1 MRWLSIFGVVLCI
14 SLPVSILAV
23 DRSNWKTCDQSGFCK
38 RHRNKAAANNPYA
51 VDPSS
56 VRFNES
62 GVDATLVNSENR
74 LALSVT
80 WLEDSTLRVFL
91 TEAGESL
98 RQRYHP
104 SIALTREPKQKKY
117 LAAETGTDSASFI
130 TNKNGHKIIL
140 TYKPF
145 RIDILDNA
153 KTPIVSINSRSLLK
167 VEHFREKKEGETS
180 SDDGFWEESFRS
192 ITDTKPF
199 GSSSVGMDISFIGFK
214 FVYGLPEHADSFALK
229 STTATDPYRLYNLDV
244 FEYELGN
251 PMSLYGSIPYLIAHK
266 KDYTVGA
273 LWLNAAETWVD
284 IHSSTADKSVLAS
297 LVDHLRTSEVPQVD
311 THFMSESGVI
321 DLFLFLGP
329 TPADVFR
336 QNAYLTGTAPL
347 PPLFAL
353 AYHQCRWNYND
364 EADVAEVHAAFD
376 EHDIPMDVMWLDIEH
391 TDGKRYFTWDP
402 VKFPN
407 PQQMIEQLAQ
417 KGRKMVTV
425 IDPHIKKDDNYYV
438 YKEANEKGLYVKTS
452 DGETDFEGHCWCGN
466 SKYLD
471 YLNPETRDFWS
482 KKFAFDQYKG
492 STDALFTWNDM
503 NEPSVFNGPETT
515 MHKDARHFGGWEH
528 RDVHNIFGSLMT
540 AATYRGHL
548 ERTNHHLR
556 PFVLSRSFF
565 VGSQRSA
572 SIWTGDNTADWDHLR
587 ATVPMLLSISV
598 AGIPHVGSDVGG
610 FFKHPDDQLIV
621 RWYQA
626 GAFHPFYREHAHID
640 SKRREPWLYSEEAK
654 NAIRAAIRKRYS
666 FLPYWYTLFYE
677 HSKTGSLVMQPA
689 WAQFP
694 DDETTYD
701 EEREFMVG
709 PAILVRPVM
718 EPDVTSVSLYLP
730 GKQSQAWYEWD
741 TNRMY
746 VSPGAV
752 YVNTPLD
759 KIPVFQRGG
768 TIVPIRER
776 PRRSSKLMRDD
787 PITLYVAAELNH
799 ERANGTIYLDD
810 GESFNYAKNGEYLYW
825 GFTYKKVNEQLY
837 TITSKNLDSKGIY
850 DPDVYVE
857 RIVIRGVRYYPRN
870 IHLYYDDY
878 NPQDLEFTHDRDL
891 RLVVIRK
898 PGAYVSREWRIDIHT

>member
-1 MRWLSIFGVVLCI
+1 MRWLTIRDIVLCQL
-14 SLPVSILAV
+14 LPVLILAV
-23 DRSNWKTCDQSGFCK
+23 DRANWKTCDQSGFCK
-38 RHRNKAAANNPYA
+38 RHRSKAAASNPY
-51 VDPSS
+51 S
-56 VRFNES
+56 VEPQSVHFNET
-62 GVDATLVNSENR
+62 GIEATLVNSENK
-74 LALSVT
+74 LALSVA
-80 WLEDSTLRVFL
+80 WLEDSRLRVYI

-98 RQRYHP
+98 RPRYHP
-104 SIALTREPKQKKY
+104 SIALTGEPKQQKY
-117 LAAETGTDSASFI
+117 LAAETGADSASFM
-130 TNKNGHKIIL
+130 TKKDGHKVVL

-145 RIDILDNA
+145 RIDVIDKS
-153 KTPIVSINSRSLLK
+153 KTPIVSLNSRNLLK

-180 SDDGFWEESFRS
+180 NEDGFWEESFRS
-192 ITDTKPF
+192 IADSKPY
-199 GSSSVGMDISFIGFK
+199 GSSSIGLDISFIGFK
-214 FVYGLPEHADSFALK
+214 FLYGLPEHADSFALK
-229 STTATDPYRLYNLDV
+229 STTTTDPYRLYNLDV

-251 PMSLYGSIPYLIAHK
+251 PMSLYGSIPYVIAHN
-266 KDYTVGA
+266 KDNTIGA

-284 IHSSTADKSVLAS
+284 VHSSTADKGVLAS
-297 LVDHLRTSEVPQVD
+297 LVDHIRTSGEVPQVD

-321 DLFLFLGP
+321 DLYLFMGP
-329 TPADVFR
+329 TPSDVFR
-336 QNAYLTGTAPL
+336 QNADLTGTAPL

-364 EADVAEVHAAFD
+364 EADVAAVHAAFD

-402 VKFPN
+402 
-407 PQQMIEQLAQ
+407 
-417 KGRKMVTV
+417 GRKMVTV

-438 YKEANEKGLYVKTS
+438 YKEANDQGLFVKTS

-471 YLNPETRDFWS
+471 YLNPTTRDYWS
-482 KKFAFDQYKG
+482 KKFAFNQYKG

-503 NEPSVFNGPETT
+503 NEPSVFGGPETT

-528 RDVHNIFGSLMT
+528 RDVHNIYGSLMT
-540 AATYRGHL
+540 AATYNGQL

-572 SIWTGDNTADWDHLR
+572 SIWTGDNTADWSHLR
-587 ATVPMLLSISV
+587 ATVPMLLSLSV

-640 SKRREPWLYSEEAK
+640 EKRREPWLYSEEAK

-666 FLPYWYTLFYE
+666 FLPYWYTTFYE

-694 DDETTYD
+694 DDESTYD

-718 EPDVTSVSLYLP
+718 EPDVKSVSLYLP

-752 YVNTPLD
+752 YVDTPLE

-799 ERANGTIYLDD
+799 ERANGSIYLDD

-825 GFTYKKVNEQLY
+825 GFTYKKVNDQLY
-837 TITSKNLDSKGIY
+837 TITSKNLDPKGIY

-857 RIVIRGVRYYPRN
+857 RIIIRGVRYYPRN